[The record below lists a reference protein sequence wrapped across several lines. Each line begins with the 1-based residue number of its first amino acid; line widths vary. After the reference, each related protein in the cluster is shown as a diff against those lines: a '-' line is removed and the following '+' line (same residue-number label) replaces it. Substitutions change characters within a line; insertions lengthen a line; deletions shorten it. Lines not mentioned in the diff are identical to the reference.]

1 MKFCDC
7 CELKLSK
14 TQIKNKKYT
23 TKKQIKTKM
32 IDNKIAKTIYRCH
45 CTGSIKRVW
54 IQEQNGNPETHE
66 NRVKYGYR

>member
-1 MKFCDC
+1 MKFCGC

-32 IDNKIAKTIYRCH
+32 IDNKIAKTLYLN
-45 CTGSIKRVW
+45 T
-54 IQEQNGNPETHE
+54 N
-66 NRVKYGYR
+66 